1 MNNKAQKWKEKQ
13 KLIIVD
19 KTMPPILLKV
29 LVVERKAFIS
39 GQAPL

>member
-19 KTMPPILLKV
+19 KTMSPKI
-29 LVVERKAFIS
+29 FIS
-39 GQAPL
+39 CPGPCRVV